1 MQKAK
6 RVVIIAGEESGDVH
20 ASVLIKQLKASYPN
34 IEISGIGGKHMQ
46 EAGAELISDLA
57 RFGVTGIT
65 EVIRHLGV
73 IRKAFKAIKKHLREQ
88 KPDLLILVDYPG
100 FNLRLAKYAKQELEL
115 KIVYYISPQI
125 WAWKAKRIHLIKE
138 CIDMMAVILPFEKAI
153 YEKAQ
158 VPVRFVGHPLVEKIA
173 AVEDKASQRKTLNLP
188 LDAKI
193 FALLPGS
200 RSNEIE
206 RHMPV
211 LRDTAKRLHQ
221 RYPDLQFIIPIAGTI
236 DAEKITQY
244 FARSTL
250 PVTFI
255 QGQAL
260 NCMAA
265 ADFVIVASGTAS
277 LECAL
282 LEKPMCIIYKSSF
295 ITYIVA
301 AKLIKVKF
309 LGLCNLLSNKM
320 IVPEFLQY
328 DCNPHELSKYIT
340 QFYNDSTQSKTML
353 ARLATLKDSLSSEK
367 ADGSLFNLI
376 ESQLL
381 EKNASF

>member
-6 RVVIIAGEESGDVH
+6 RIVIIAGEESGDVH
-20 ASVLIKQLKASYPN
+20 ASVLAKQLKATHPDAH
-34 IEISGIGGKHMQ
+34 ISGIGGKHMQ
-46 EAGAELISDLA
+46 EAGVELISDLA

-65 EVIRHLGV
+65 EVIRHLRV
-73 IRKAFKAIKKHLREQ
+73 IRNAFIAIKKHLQEN

-100 FNLRLAKYAKQELEL
+100 FNLRLAKYAKEELGL

-125 WAWKAKRIHLIKE
+125 WAWKAKRIHLIKK
-138 CIDMMAVILPFEKAI
+138 CVDKMAVILPFEKNI
-153 YEKAQ
+153 YEEAN
-158 VPVRFVGHPLVEKIA
+158 VPVHFVGHPLVEKIN
-173 AVEDKASQRKTLNLP
+173 AVDDRASQRHTLNIP

-200 RSNEIE
+200 RNNEIE

-211 LRDTAKRLHQ
+211 LRDTAIRLHQ
-221 RYPDLQFIIPIAGTI
+221 RFPDLQFLIPIAGTI
-236 DAEKITQY
+236 NADKVKHY
-244 FARSTL
+244 FSKSTV
-250 PVTFI
+250 PVTYV

-295 ITYIVA
+295 ITYLMA

-309 LGLCNLLSNKM
+309 LGLCNLLSNRM

-328 DCNPHELSKYIT
+328 DCNPRELTQYISGFLEDVT
-340 QFYNDSTQSKTML
+340 QPEKMRKQL
-353 ARLATLKDSLSSEK
+353 ETLKNSLSSEK
-367 ADGSLFNLI
+367 SDCTLISLI
-376 ESQLL
+376 EDELL
-381 EKNASF
+381 